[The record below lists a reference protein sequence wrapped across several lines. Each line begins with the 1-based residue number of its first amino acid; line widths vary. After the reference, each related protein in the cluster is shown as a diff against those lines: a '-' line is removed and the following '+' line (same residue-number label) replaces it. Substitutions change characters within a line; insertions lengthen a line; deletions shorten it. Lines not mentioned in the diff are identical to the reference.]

1 MNTAFKA
8 SFLKAIEK
16 IRDMQLKSEVAQ
28 IIEKIEAADDLRSIA
43 NLKKMKGRRKHY
55 RIKVGDYRIGLKI
68 IDNVVFFVDLA
79 HRKDIYK
86 HFP

>member
-1 MNTAFKA
+1 MKTAFKA

-16 IRDMQLKSEVAQ
+16 IRDQQLKSEVAQ
-28 IIEKIEAADDLRSIA
+28 IIEKVETANDLRSVP
-43 NLKKMKGRRKHY
+43 NLKKLKGRMKHY
-55 RIKVGDYRIGLKI
+55 RIKVGDYRIGIKI
-68 IDNVVFFVDLA
+68 KDDIVYFADLA